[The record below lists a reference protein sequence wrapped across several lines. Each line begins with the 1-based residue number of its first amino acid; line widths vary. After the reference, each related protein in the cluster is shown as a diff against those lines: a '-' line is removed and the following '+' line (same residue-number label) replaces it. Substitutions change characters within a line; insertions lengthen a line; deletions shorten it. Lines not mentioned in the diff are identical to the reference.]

1 MLILIDDSNKHDHAD
16 DLDKIHVLRHEI
28 FVEQLKWPDLKSTN
42 GREYDQYDVPGAVHI
57 AVKEG
62 EDIAAAVRL
71 NWADGPTLLRDVFSH
86 LVQFE
91 NVPFGSASV
100 DLTRFM
106 ISPKYGD
113 RDRMNRYGADLI
125 CGILEYGVSEGIDNY
140 TAVIS
145 THFLSTVLQ
154 WGVEA
159 HAMGFPAGAGREEHV
174 AVRVPATEASISHV
188 YHFTRNYEPRLRE
201 PRFVRKFKK
210 ATALM
215 RDSALAKKAKPSG
228 PMAAE

>member
-1 MLILIDDSNKHDHAD
+1 MLILIDDNNKHDHAD
-16 DLDKIHVLRHEI
+16 DLDKIHQLRHKI

-42 GREYDQYDVPGAVHI
+42 GREFDQYDVPGAVYI

-62 EDIAAAVRL
+62 DDIAAAVRL
-71 NWADGPTLLRDVFSH
+71 NWADSPTLLRDVFSH

-91 NVPFGSASV
+91 NVPLDSASV

-113 RDRMNRYGADLI
+113 RDRLNRYGADLI
-125 CGILEYGVSEGIDNY
+125 CGILEYGVSEGIDHY

-145 THFLSTVLQ
+145 THFLSTILQ

-159 HAMGFPAGAGREEHV
+159 HAMGFPTGADREEHV

-188 YHFTRNYEPRLRE
+188 YHFTQNDQPRLRE
-201 PRFVRKFKK
+201 PRFVQKPER

-215 RDSALAKKAKPSG
+215 PASALAKNGKPNG
-228 PMAAE
+228 PMAAD